1 MESSRMRLHFSYRWL
16 LILGILVAVVFSAT
30 VSAAQTHLKILV
42 SPQSHDR
49 ELTSI
54 NELVRELNTQ
64 SSGTEVFEI
73 SEIPTSQDDGQAILD
88 SIYDGSAAMGFV
100 PVENVAAWDSSYID
114 FVKLFP
120 FRRLLDADRLLKS
133 EFKFGSEIQGYLG
146 ELVVLGQ
153 LHRGLVSLITD
164 RPIESL
170 KDFEDLDPVLMSN
183 ALLTHTVLGSSN
195 TGFEEYSDL
204 AAISQA
210 FNQGLVNAFEINP
223 AQVLESN
230 TPLNVTRQ
238 AYILPPHRYS
248 GSVLVANKYIIS
260 SIDTEEILEYQEI
273 IKKFQEKN
281 NSELVSYSEKY
292 DYRLL
297 SYTEKMIE
305 DYDISLDTVTYIKSR
320 ANHYYQ
326 KIIAGYYDEGLRLLS
341 LDASAQSIPQQA
353 ANYEPPPPEIIL
365 LNSQPKGVFWNSW
378 LTYGGQ
384 DTSFVDVSLQQQ
396 HQIHVDLSPY
406 SYLALFGEDRGIGSN
421 FASNE
426 LKELLAQYEGE
437 EIPLVIRAIAIDDK
451 LILSGQTQFSETV
464 NLSAFG
470 DFDTTKRDRLN
481 AAYSDVLDSSGSI
494 EQLSNEVAAIGFTL
508 NVRARP
514 ATRSGCARIGFSVLE
529 KETLLPI
536 DHLVMTVPVGS
547 METVATADCL
557 QNIQSNM
564 LATGAEAILASAV
577 DHGRDLSR
585 KPDAVLQIF
594 ETDQSSG
601 TVSTIVTFVD
611 GTEEEPIVL
620 VWRAAERL
628 SDYVSDGLKR
638 DIKFSRSQT
647 SMHPAPYARTAINL
661 METIFTGADFV
672 DCDLRTDS
680 CPLELTAKEALRRLR
695 LISETSQETDPATIT
710 ISVSDVDRK
719 PIFIPFGLF
728 AARSADEDS
737 QPILSK
743 RVTVIQPLPGGRYF
757 DSAETCI
764 GNWNFAVPR
773 TLHGVRDPALKAQ
786 LSELPTVSSGAGKW
800 YPNLSDFRRYMD
812 NFGVASVQKSTE
824 GLVILAHHDQD
835 GLWFEEKEENER
847 IRRVH
852 RHRKFPPG
860 SAALIAACSAADGLQ
875 QSASLVEELNRKQID
890 VAIASPFAVGTEFGA
905 QMAVAFT
912 QLVEEATK
920 NHETPT
926 IRQLFEKASNRAA
939 AKLTGSEQTRKAQ
952 AETALEYILLGDP
965 ALRLCGVTQ

>member
-1 MESSRMRLHFSYRWL
+1 MRLHFSYRWL
-16 LILGILVAVVFSAT
+16 LVLGIMVAVVFPAT

-42 SPQSHDR
+42 SPQSHDGK
-49 ELTSI
+49 LTAI
-54 NELVRELNTQ
+54 NELVRELNMQ
-64 SSGTEVFEI
+64 SSGTEIFEI
-73 SEIPTSQDDGQAILD
+73 SELPTSRDDGQIILD
-88 SIYDGSAAMGFV
+88 LIYAGSAAMGFV
-100 PVENVAAWDSSYID
+100 PVENVAAWDISYID

-120 FRRLLDADRLLKS
+120 FRRLLDADRLLKRK
-133 EFKFGSEIQGYLG
+133 FKFGSEIQGYLG
-146 ELVVLGQ
+146 EIVVLGHM
-153 LHRGLVSLITD
+153 HRGLISLITD

-170 KDFEDLDPVLMSN
+170 KDFEDLDPVLMSD
-183 ALLTHTVLGSSN
+183 AIITDAVLGSSN
-195 TGFEEYSDL
+195 RGFKEYSDL
-204 AAISQA
+204 AEINQA

-223 AQVLESN
+223 AQIFESN
-230 TPLNVTRQ
+230 TRLNVTRP
-238 AYILPPHRYS
+238 AYVLPPHRYS
-248 GSVLVANKYIIS
+248 GSILVANKDILSNIDSKYI
-260 SIDTEEILEYQEI
+260 LKYQEI
-273 IKKFQEKN
+273 INEFQDKN
-281 NSELVSYSEKY
+281 NSDLISYSDKHDYKLVS
-292 DYRLL
+292 
-297 SYTEKMIE
+297 SYNKMIS
-305 DYDISLDTVTYIKSR
+305 YYNINLDTVKYITQR
-320 ANHYYQ
+320 ADYYYQ
-326 KIIAGYYDEGLRLLS
+326 QIFFGRYNEEITLQSLDVFDQVVDAGYINLES
-341 LDASAQSIPQQA
+341 
-353 ANYEPPPPEIIL
+353 PPPEIAPIS
-365 LNSQPKGVFWNSW
+365 SQPKGVFWNSW

-384 DTSFVDVSLQQQ
+384 DTSFVDVSLQQK

-406 SYLALFGEDRGIGSN
+406 SYLALFGENRGIGSN

-426 LKELLAQYEGE
+426 LKELLARYEGE

-451 LILSGQTQFSETV
+451 LILSEETQFSETV

-470 DFDTTKRDRLN
+470 DFDSAKRDRLSAVYLN
-481 AAYSDVLDSSGSI
+481 VLESSSSI
-494 EQLSNEVAAIGFTL
+494 EKLSNEVAAIGFTV
-508 NVRARP
+508 NVRAGR

-564 LATGAEAILASAV
+564 LATGGEAILASAV
-577 DHGRDLSR
+577 DHGRDRSR

-594 ETDQSSG
+594 ETDQSNG

-647 SMHPAPYARTAINL
+647 STHPAPYARTAINL

-695 LISETSQETDPATIT
+695 LISESSQETDPATIT
-710 ISVSDVDRK
+710 ISVSDEDRK
-719 PIFIPFGLF
+719 PIFIPFGLL

-757 DSAETCI
+757 DSAETCV

-773 TLHGVRDPALKAQ
+773 TLHGVKAPVLKAQ

-812 NFGVASVQKSTE
+812 NFGVASVQKSTD

-835 GLWFEEKEENER
+835 GLWFEQKEENER
-847 IRRVH
+847 IRRIH

-912 QLVEEATK
+912 QLVEEAMK

-939 AKLTGSEQTRKAQ
+939 AKLTGSEQTRRAQ